1 MRESVDVSSFVLKEK
16 KTNLMFVGN
25 FCQQTKLL
33 INEAKRNFVFFAF
46 AVQKKNVLRQDT
58 SSSNKKSKWTNEK
71 QNKLLWMPI
80 IFGSSNEVPYFTRE

>member
-1 MRESVDVSSFVLKEK
+1 MYQVLYSKRK
-16 KTNLMFVGN
+16 RQIWCLLGIFAAL
-25 FCQQTKLL
+25 QTKLL

-80 IFGSSNEVPYFTRE
+80 IFGSSNEVPYLLENN